1 MLIDNNVLL
10 GGGVRANS
18 ENMVFAHNLFV
29 DCPHRDQPDL
39 KRQSQFYTPH
49 TTRVAGRKPG
59 APANNH
65 WYNNLFVGR
74 GLDGVKAAPGYRADF
89 NVFLQGARPGLFG
102 ETNSVV
108 DAFAVGL
115 RRENSASGITLI
127 FQMSDAPFRI
137 QAPVVG
143 AELVGVF
150 SPVGQTLEDREGR
163 PITVNTDLLGRRFD
177 RRLPGPLATL
187 QRGENRISWQKSL
200 APPLKSAE

>member
-1 MLIDNNVLL
+1 MFVL
-10 GGGVRANS
+10 GGGVKANS
-18 ENMVFAHNLFV
+18 ENMVFATNLFV
-29 DCPHRDQPDL
+29 DCPYRAQPDL
-39 KRQSQFYTPH
+39 ERQSQFYTPH
-49 TTRVAGRKPG
+49 TTRVAGRKSG

-89 NVFLQGARPGLFG
+89 NVFLQGARPSLFG
-102 ETNSVV
+102 GTNSVV

-115 RRENSASGITLI
+115 RREDSASGITLF
-127 FQMSDAPFRI
+127 FQMNDAPFRI

-163 PITVNTDLLGRRFD
+163 PITVNTDVLGRRFD
-177 RRLPGPLATL
+177 RPLPGPLATL
-187 QRGENRISWQKSL
+187 QRGENRISWQRSREP
-200 APPLKSAE
+200 AVNSPE